1 MGWVGGW
8 WWLIGRIS
16 SSSSVHVIATRLAL
30 RWKRL
35 VEGGIVTRVVMARWW
50 WLSLLRAPVRV
61 PIRPPWVPVWSH
73 WCSASTIL
81 VLEVGRIV
89 CRVNSIGRPSLVI
102 GSRTPVGMR
111 WLRIV
116 HCHILLVIRCPLWV
130 SWHGIVCRVLATT
143 LIMLTL
149 KMMYLGLR
157 LSPGAFQHLL
167 SPFTVPGRLTGT
179 RVQLAGSSWWEALW
193 CDLNIGQVKLLKMLF
208 IQHCQLAD

>member
-1 MGWVGGW
+1 M
-8 WWLIGRIS
+8 IGRIS

-50 WLSLLRAPVRV
+50 WWLSLLGAPVRV

-89 CRVNSIGRPSLVI
+89 CRVNSIGRSSLVI

-149 KMMYLGLR
+149 KIMWRTLRTLVLLMERALGALV
-157 LSPGAFQHLL
+157 LL
-167 SPFTVPGRLTGT
+167 MVELLLGHRVKRLTPGSP
-179 RVQLAGSSWWEALW
+179 LAR
-193 CDLNIGQVKLLKMLF
+193 IG
-208 IQHCQLAD
+208 